1 MMEPMRTRVVV
12 LILALGLAGAAA
24 VVASAQSA
32 ADGLPAYTNGY
43 AKWKKLNRKPITAP
57 GAHNGVKNVF
67 ASKPRGKA
75 KRFPNGTVVVKSI
88 AEPGVKGKPKQI
100 AIARK
105 VKGRWQWIEFELAG
119 SRYGVL
125 AKGALCS
132 SCHMQAKANDWIFTT
147 R

>member
-1 MMEPMRTRVVV
+1 MRTK
-12 LILALGLAGAAA
+12 LAILALALGLTGAGA
-24 VVASAQSA
+24 VVASAQSS
-32 ADGLPAYTNGY
+32 ADGLPRYIKGYTT
-43 AKWKKLNRKPITAP
+43 WKKLNAKPITAP

-67 ASKPRGKA
+67 ASRPRGKD
-75 KRFPNGTVVVKSI
+75 KRFPDGTIVVKSI
-88 AEPGVKGKPKQI
+88 AEPGAKGKPKQV

-105 VKGRWQWIEFELAG
+105 VGGRWQWIEYELSG
-119 SRYGVL
+119 SAYGVL